1 MNASKRKRHRGNERL
16 VTREADEEVVES
28 GSALDGEAVLVSEM
42 EEADEGQMRS
52 HVRGLPGAARL
63 LREAVQHQSERHAC
77 AVRRRLF
84 LLRRLLLKR
93 EK

>member
-1 MNASKRKRHRGNERL
+1 M
-16 VTREADEEVVES
+16 TREADAEVVES

-84 LLRRLLLKR
+84 LRRLLLKR